1 MDRVV
6 RLVRSMATAVW
17 TSSVAPLA
25 RGYAAILF
33 CESPWI
39 GVAFLALTLAAPN
52 VGAAGLLAALLAGWL
67 AKRLGIGGAAGTPS
81 IYNSLLV
88 GLSLGALYRLDVSIL
103 MLIAIG
109 TLLTVLLTQV
119 LSEAL
124 ARYRLPVLSL
134 PFVLVAWTTWLAAR
148 ALQGVEFMPA
158 PVAATTGMAPWLD
171 GFFTALGWF
180 FFQPYPLIGVLL
192 FAGVAWSSRYLALL
206 ALCGYAVGDAVLHG
220 FPYQPLTAPH
230 TGFNFMLAA
239 MAIGGV
245 FAVPSRASFL
255 LAMAGSALA
264 ALFTVVLV
272 PLLAPYQLPVFT
284 MPFLL
289 ATFIL
294 LAGLAWRRV
303 RAAPQLLLDSPALPE
318 VNYEHAR
325 LAAARLG
332 EAGSV
337 PLLAPFRGEWHVYQ
351 GFGGRHTHQPPWQH
365 ALDFFILKGE
375 RSFEGSGARLDDYHC
390 FGATVSAPAG
400 GQVVACRDDLPDN
413 APGEVDILHNWGNYL
428 QIRLV
433 TGYHVLL
440 AHLHQGSLAVR
451 SGDWVAAG
459 QPIATCG
466 SSGRSPQPHLHL
478 HVQADP
484 YLGSATVPFH
494 LCSVIS
500 AEAGSSAT
508 PLLQLSTRPAEM
520 ATVAPALRDDHLA
533 TALHL
538 PVGRCLSYRVH
549 AASDATA
556 TRRLHVE
563 LTLLGQFRLVSD
575 SGASVAFEESPTLLA
590 FYDRDRNRDTFLDMW
605 LLALGLIPL
614 SRAARRW
621 QDTLPARVLPLASA
635 QRLLLGLRPLGA
647 LIESTYER
655 SWDAGNQCWR
665 QEGRHRL
672 RLMPGVMIR
681 ATTVALLSPFFGC
694 RSIVLDIGSQRW
706 AAELIATGLVGDNG
720 MPSWSELSPVHEA
733 YTAAQ

>member
-1 MDRVV
+1 MDRVA
-6 RLVRSMATAVW
+6 RLVRGATTAPW
-17 TSSVAPLA
+17 ALRFAPLA

-33 CESPWI
+33 CESPWV
-39 GVAFLALTLAAPN
+39 GVTFLALTLAAPN
-52 VGAAGLLAALLAGWL
+52 VGVAGLLAALLAGWL
-67 AKRLGIGGAAGTPS
+67 AKRLGIGGAAEMPS

-88 GLSLGALYRLDVSIL
+88 GLSLGALYRLDGQIL
-103 MLIAIG
+103 LLILIG
-109 TLLTVLLTQV
+109 TFLTVMLTQA
-119 LSEAL
+119 LSEVL

-134 PFVLVAWTTWLAAR
+134 PFVLVAWATWLAAR
-148 ALQGVEFMPA
+148 ALAGVVLMPA
-158 PVAATTGMAPWLD
+158 PAAVTTGMAPWLD

-180 FFQPYPLIGVLL
+180 FFQPYPLVGLLL
-192 FAGVAWSSRYLALL
+192 FAGVVWSSRYLAIL
-206 ALCGYAVGDAVLHG
+206 ALCGYAVGEAVLHG

-239 MAIGGV
+239 MAVGGV
-245 FAVPSRASFL
+245 FTVPGRTSFL

-272 PLLAPYQLPVFT
+272 PLLAPYRLPVFT

-289 ATFIL
+289 ATFIV

-303 RAAPQLLLDSPALPE
+303 RAAPQLLLDNPALPE

-351 GFGGRHTHQPPWQH
+351 SFGGRHTHQPPWQH
-365 ALDFFILKGE
+365 ALDFFILAGG
-375 RSFEGSGARLDDYHC
+375 RSFQGSGARLDDYHC
-390 FGATVSAPAG
+390 FGAMVTAPAN

-413 APGEVDILHNWGNYL
+413 VPGEVDTLHNWGNYL

-440 AHLHQGSLAVR
+440 AHLHQGSLVVR
-451 SGDWVAAG
+451 NGDWVAAG
-459 QPIATCG
+459 QPVATCG

-494 LCSVIS
+494 LCGVIS
-500 AEAGSSAT
+500 AEAGSGAT
-508 PLLQLSTRPAEM
+508 PVLQLSTRPMEM
-520 ATVAPALRDDHLA
+520 AAVTPVLRDDHLA
-533 TALHL
+533 AALHL
-538 PVGRCLSYRVH
+538 PVGRCLSYQVS
-549 AASDATA
+549 AASGTSVI
-556 TRRLHVE
+556 RRLHVE

-575 SGASVAFEESPTLLA
+575 NGASVAFEESPTLLA
-590 FYDRDRNRDTFLDMW
+590 FYDRDRNRDAFLDMW

-614 SRAARRW
+614 SRTARRW
-621 QDTLPARVLPLASA
+621 QDTLPGRVLPLTPV

-647 LIESTYER
+647 LIESTFER
-655 SWDAGNQCWR
+655 SWDAGNQCWH

-672 RLMPGVMIR
+672 QLLSGVMVR
-681 ATTVALLSPFFGC
+681 ATTVALVSPFSGC
-694 RSIVLDIGSQRW
+694 RSIVLDIGTRRW
-706 AAELIATGLVGDNG
+706 VAELSATGLIGDNG
-720 MPSWSELSPVHEA
+720 IPSWSEASPVREQ
-733 YTAAQ
+733 YTAVQ